1 MFVKLKLIP
10 EFHFTLI
17 TCSDI
22 YIPGTSVG
30 VSSTDV
36 CVPGVLSD
44 FGSRWVTKR
53 HRGTTSIKYYYG
65 HIITNI
71 EVSSYVHVPACWSS
85 HSIH

>member
-10 EFHFTLI
+10 ELHFTLI

-44 FGSRWVTKR
+44 FGSR
-53 HRGTTSIKYYYG
+53 
-65 HIITNI
+65 
-71 EVSSYVHVPACWSS
+71 
-85 HSIH
+85 